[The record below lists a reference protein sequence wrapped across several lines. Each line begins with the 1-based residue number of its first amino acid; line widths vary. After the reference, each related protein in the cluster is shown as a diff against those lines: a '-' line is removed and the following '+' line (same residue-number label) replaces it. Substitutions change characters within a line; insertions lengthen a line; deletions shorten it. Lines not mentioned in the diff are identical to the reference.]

1 MESKALG
8 DHLSME
14 EPNLASP
21 CMLNATLKIQYT
33 AQQAAN
39 VTEKAVALT

>member
-8 DHLSME
+8 DHLSIE
-14 EPNLASP
+14 EPNLALP
-21 CMLNATLKIQYT
+21 CMLKATLKIQYS

-39 VTEKAVALT
+39 VTEKAVA